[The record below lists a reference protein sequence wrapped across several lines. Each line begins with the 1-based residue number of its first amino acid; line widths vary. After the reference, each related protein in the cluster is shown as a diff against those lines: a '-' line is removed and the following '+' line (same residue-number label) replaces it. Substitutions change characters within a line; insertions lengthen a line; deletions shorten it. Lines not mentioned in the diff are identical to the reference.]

1 MGPLSKIRS
10 KKSQRWGF
18 QPWSSLIQAWYAKQ
32 NCIKWVRKWARNAY
46 YSKYQIGTKMT
57 VHFFL
62 RNLRGIPWSLP
73 RLMFQANK
81 SLPPPLVLLTG
92 LESLANRLMI
102 SRASLAK
109 NPPSNPAGAF
119 IKPRII
125 LVMKLWVPPLRCVVL
140 KESTWKDY

>member
-1 MGPLSKIRS
+1 MLLRWWALFQIRVQRNPNAEGSSREVVLSMHDTLIKI
-10 KKSQRWGF
+10 
-18 QPWSSLIQAWYAKQ
+18 AM
-32 NCIKWVRKWARNAY
+32 NWVPKWAN
-46 YSKYQIGTKMT
+46 TKIPT
-57 VHFFL
+57 QFFL

-140 KESTWKDY
+140 KESTWND

>member
-1 MGPLSKIRS
+1 MGPLSKTRS

-18 QPWSSLIQAWYAKQ
+18 QPWSSLIHAWYANQ
-32 NCIKWVRKWARNAY
+32 NCNEL
-46 YSKYQIGTKMT
+46 GTKMGKYQNT
-57 VHFFL
+57 HANFL

-140 KESTWKDY
+140 KESTWND